1 MTCFLLA
8 GTQVDTVE
16 LHDGG
21 EMEDVY
27 SWLISRPGLIYNT
40 GNCMWSAGFALLLS
54 GLFNLLMKAAIS
66 PFSSPHAG
74 QENGIAAIFPSIP
87 TWWIPETAFGFGFAL
102 LLIVLGVLLAL
113 EGKKLKRVMDYY
125 G

>member
-1 MTCFLLA
+1 ML
-8 GTQVDTVE
+8 
-16 LHDGG
+16 
-21 EMEDVY
+21 
-27 SWLISRPGLIYNT
+27 ST
-40 GNCMWSAGFALLLS
+40 GFFLLLS

-66 PFSSPHAG
+66 PFTPMHAG
-74 QENGIAAIFPSIP
+74 QGNGIAAIFPSIP

-113 EGKKLKRVMDYY
+113 EGKKLKRVMDCY